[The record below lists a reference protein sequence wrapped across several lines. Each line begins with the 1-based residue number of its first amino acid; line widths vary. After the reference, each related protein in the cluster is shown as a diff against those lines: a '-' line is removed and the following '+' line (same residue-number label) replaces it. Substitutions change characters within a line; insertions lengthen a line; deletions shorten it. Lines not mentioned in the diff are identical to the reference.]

1 MTSPVAVVV
10 HPCINL
16 GSGMS
21 WSWVQV
27 KADKSSI
34 QVEERVVKG
43 ALWPPVIIT
52 EVELIATEQVYEGYP
67 AIQGFEMGRLIHW
80 RSGVNNSVLIA
91 APGPSQ

>member
-16 GSGMS
+16 GPGMS

-34 QVEERVVKG
+34 QVEERMAPLK
-43 ALWPPVIIT
+43 PPVIIT